1 MRAGCVCV
9 RARSVCVHARCAY
22 VQGVRTCKACVKCC
36 VRAGVSA
43 CAQGVRARKA
53 CVRARCARKV
63 CARACVRARTIIAHG
78 CAPAI
83 GTHNNKSLLQYTQHV
98 PSEGLSGLLRGVR
111 TSDVS
116 RLVSRFVASGIRHVP
131 SQKNVVYTT

>member
-1 MRAGCVCV
+1 MRARRAYMQGVREMLRARKVCV
-9 RARSVCVHARCAY
+9 RARR
-22 VQGVRTCKACVKCC
+22 
-36 VRAGVSA
+36 
-43 CAQGVRARKA
+43 A
-53 CVRARCARKV
+53 CVRACKV

-116 RLVSRFVASGIRHVP
+116 RLVSRFVAPGIRHVP